1 MASWFSSWWTWV
13 TSLFWTKSLE
23 VSVVGLQ
30 SSGKTSFVNVLDVGG
45 FMEDVVPT
53 IAFNMRK
60 VRRDNVT
67 LKIWDVAGQSKYRGL
82 WARYCRDS
90 DAIVFIVDSHDKEN
104 LEASSFALHSLL
116 SEKSLSGIPLLV
128 LGNKNDL
135 PGHVPVEEL
144 VKIMKLDTIMNRP
157 VSCYSCSM
165 RSQHNLDVVL
175 KWLSKR
181 AS

>member
-1 MASWFSSWWTWV
+1 MWL
-13 TSLFWTKSLE
+13 TSLFWTKRLE

-45 FMEDVVPT
+45 FTEDVVPT
-53 IAFNMRK
+53 IAFSVRK

-82 WARYCRDS
+82 WARYCKDS
-90 DAIVFIVDSHDKEN
+90 DAIVFIVDSHDREN
-104 LEASSFALHSLL
+104 LGASSFALHLLL
-116 SEKSLSGIPLLV
+116 SEKSLAGIPLLV

-135 PGHVPVEEL
+135 PGHASVEEL
-144 VKIMKLDTIMNRP
+144 VAIMRLNSITDRP

-165 RSQHNLDVVL
+165 RLQHNLDVVL

-181 AS
+181 AA